1 MDSVIENLVQ
11 LGLKEYEARIYVTLV
26 GLGETNV
33 RRIHEASGVP
43 RPRVYD
49 VLNALGEKGFIEI
62 RQGSPLMYY
71 AVRPDIV
78 VAFLKK
84 DLDTAARES
93 VKTLEALSL
102 DAQQDYSPIWYVHSD
117 WTIQRN
123 LDLMAEGVTR
133 ELIILCFNKETLEK
147 FQEPV
152 TSIATDR
159 SVKILFPQGSA
170 GGIVPHGGIRCFEA
184 ALPDD
189 FFEESIFEKIF
200 STPLSREGA
209 LFRLECIF
217 IADDRE
223 SMLIYTQ
230 NGKRMA
236 VIITLP
242 FITCVQSRLFSRM
255 IEHAHEIT
263 GDETGSRKGRNNT
276 GKKGNKTRK
285 QRSSGNDDKSLRR

>member
-1 MDSVIENLVQ
+1 MDSAIENLAR
-11 LGLKEYEARIYVTLV
+11 LGLKEYEAKIYVALV

-49 VLNALGEKGFIEI
+49 VLHALDQKGFIEI
-62 RQGSPLMYY
+62 RQGSPLMYR

-78 VAFLKK
+78 VSFLKK
-84 DLDTAARES
+84 DLDTAASES
-93 VKTLEALSL
+93 VKTLEALSV

-123 LDLMAEGVTR
+123 LEMLVEDVTS
-133 ELIILCFNKETLEK
+133 ELIVLCFNMETLAK

-152 TSIATDR
+152 TFIAKDR
-159 SVKILFPQGSA
+159 AVKILFPEGGA
-170 GGIVPHGGIRCFEA
+170 EGIVPREGIRYFEA
-184 ALPDD
+184 GIHRD
-189 FFEESIFEKIF
+189 FFGVTVFEKIF
-200 STPLSREGA
+200 SAPIHREGA
-209 LFRLECIF
+209 LFRLECIL

-223 SMLIYTQ
+223 SMLIYSQ

-242 FITCVQSRLFSRM
+242 FITCVQNRLFSQM
-255 IEHAHEIT
+255 IEEAREISGSMEKT
-263 GDETGSRKGRNNT
+263 GDTTNNT
-276 GKKGNKTRK
+276 GRK
-285 QRSSGNDDKSLRR
+285 SHRKRSTKES

>member
-1 MDSVIENLVQ
+1 MDSAIENLAR
-11 LGLKEYEARIYVTLV
+11 LGLKEYEAKIYVALV

-49 VLNALGEKGFIEI
+49 VLHALDEKGFIEI
-62 RQGSPLMYY
+62 RQGSPLMYR

-78 VAFLKK
+78 VSFLKK
-84 DLDTAARES
+84 DLDTAASES
-93 VKTLEALSL
+93 VKTLEALSV

-123 LDLMAEGVTR
+123 LEMLVEDVTS
-133 ELIILCFNKETLEK
+133 ELIVLCFNLETLAK

-152 TSIATDR
+152 TFIAKDR
-159 SVKILFPQGSA
+159 AVKILFPEGGA
-170 GGIVPHGGIRCFEA
+170 DGIVPREGIRYFEA
-184 ALPDD
+184 GTHRD
-189 FFEESIFEKIF
+189 FFGMTVFEKIF
-200 STPLSREGA
+200 SAPIHREGA
-209 LFRLECIF
+209 LFKLECIL

-223 SMLIYTQ
+223 SMLIYSQ

-242 FITCVQSRLFSRM
+242 FITCVQNRLFSQM
-255 IEHAHEIT
+255 IEEAREISGSPEKT
-263 GDETGSRKGRNNT
+263 GDTT
-276 GKKGNKTRK
+276 NKTGRK
-285 QRSSGNDDKSLRR
+285 PPRKRSTKKS